1 MTTHSIDRVFAGC
14 LTVLGLYIVRN
25 ALEYGYMRGTTPGPG
40 FFPFWVGLAIV
51 GFSIANLIRSV
62 RGLEVLESTFDARGL
77 YKALAIVGV
86 VVLFIVLA
94 PWLGMLLASGLMIPA
109 LALAIRPRWTARF
122 AAIIVSVAVGFP
134 FLCYF
139 LFAVYLQVPLVK
151 GVFGI

>member
-1 MTTHSIDRVFAGC
+1 MTTQTIDRVFAGC

-40 FFPFWVGLAIV
+40 FFPFWVGLALA
-51 GFSIANLIRSV
+51 GLSIANLVRSV
-62 RGLEVLESTFDARGL
+62 RGLEVLESTFDATGL
-77 YKALAIVGV
+77 CKAFAIVGV
-86 VVLFIVLA
+86 VALFIVLA
-94 PWLGMLLASGLMIPA
+94 PWLGMLVASALMIPA
-109 LALAIRPRWTARF
+109 LALAIRPQWTPQF
-122 AAIIVSVAVGFP
+122 AAIIVTVALGFP